1 MKIVLIFQ
9 VLESFNNFFSVYGN
23 FFSFVRWIL
32 QLACYISTFVH
43 LTATATTA
51 ATSPGIAIRMKKKNL
66 SLQHPWGNESQN
78 KKETC
83 KLLGAREKNKRT
95 KFSFD
100 SVCWE
105 DGQSF
110 LDDSHSKRKKANA
123 FPVYFRLSGWYRC
136 KMIASSQLL
145 IKTLICWIPNELQL
159 THYLVVFNVTLEPRK
174 LDENCLNSDNYGGLF
189 LSLKLSRIIS
199 NCSFA
204 SIQST

>member
-1 MKIVLIFQ
+1 MQ
-9 VLESFNNFFSVYGN
+9 
-23 FFSFVRWIL
+23 
-32 QLACYISTFVH
+32 
-43 LTATATTA
+43 TAW
-51 ATSPGIAIRMKKKNL
+51 SSGK
-66 SLQHPWGNESQN
+66 
-78 KKETC
+78 
-83 KLLGAREKNKRT
+83 REWT
-95 KFSFD
+95 IFSFD

-123 FPVYFRLSGWYRC
+123 FPVYIRLSGWYKC

-199 NCSFA
+199 SPLLRYSPHRNSGFLSSLVSRWC
-204 SIQST
+204 QK